1 MNESRHTYEWVMSHN
16 LPRIHR
22 TSSSTLL
29 VDLPFID
36 LFLYGSSVW
45 GGMHGRES
53 ESESES
59 ESERVRERVREW
71 MQQRMRVWARE
82 RQKQRG
88 RKWQGGGRRA
98 ARERTSWRDGEE
110 MGGSARELA
119 QPRAKNE

>member
-1 MNESRHTYEWVMSHN
+1 MSHN

-59 ESERVRERVREW
+59 ESGRVRELAFVLAFILALRVRECENECKNEASVSTRASETAGEK
-71 MQQRMRVWARE
+71 MTEGGGDAPHARE
-82 RQKQRG
+82 QAGETK
-88 RKWQGGGRRA
+88 RR
-98 ARERTSWRDGEE
+98 WR
-110 MGGSARELA
+110 
-119 QPRAKNE
+119 